1 MSPGNDNLPVFLE
14 SGSWERRRL
23 AGKWFSLPQ
32 GTKPAGRRR
41 SQEGEVILHGST
53 STGIPT
59 HTSLL
64 KYSASQFASRKQ
76 PCDSVRPTCSGTGV
90 P

>member
-1 MSPGNDNLPVFLE
+1 MPGNDNLPVILE

-32 GTKPAGRRR
+32 DAKPAGPRLSR
-41 SQEGEVILHGST
+41 EEKVIFHGST
-53 STGIPT
+53 NTGIPS
-59 HTSLL
+59 HTSFDR
-64 KYSASQFASRKQ
+64 YSASQFASRKQ
-76 PCDSVRPTCSGTGV
+76 PCDSVRPTCSGLGV